1 MLYKLYAFAK
11 TPFTPQKAGLR
22 CIPTQILPPSR
33 RRDLREEGGQ
43 GVGVRNDY
51 GKESVLRYFEQSVS
65 CWKQGFEG
73 DYPRMLS
80 MP

>member
-1 MLYKLYAFAK
+1 MVYKLYAFAK

-33 RRDLREEGGQ
+33 RRDLREGGGQ

-51 GKESVLRYFEQSVS
+51 GKERVSVFWTKCFLLETRV
-65 CWKQGFEG
+65 
-73 DYPRMLS
+73 
-80 MP
+80 